1 MKKKVLKRVISV
13 SLATVMAVSFTACGS
28 QGKGGVKAKAR
39 QWISRWT
46 RLNWGKTTRIL
57 RRI

>member
-28 QGKGGVKAKAR
+28 QGKGG
-39 QWISRWT
+39 
-46 RLNWGKTTRIL
+46 G
-57 RRI
+57 